1 MSNINWKSIRCIKW
15 EEDNTLERAKQ
26 YKKTGK
32 LPSDWSYMKSYR
44 FRRLYDVFTLE
55 NNDLYLVID
64 NTDDL
69 PDYFTDNNGNLLFQV
84 NLPLKFKVLNNEKE
98 RNEIIDN
105 YYRNILSNSYRSSK
119 SLYERLSKEFLNI
132 SRRQVEERL
141 KNIEVVQ
148 MTSVVNEN
156 KIVKPIVSERPFQ
169 QIEIDLID
177 VSSIS
182 KNNDGITFLLTC
194 IDTFSKFAWVE
205 PLKNKTSKSIAFTL
219 QQILCREGSPE
230 IISSDNGGE
239 FVNEDFVILCKR
251 WGITHKTSLPFH
263 PQSQGQIERFN
274 GTLKRTI
281 FKYLTDYES
290 KRYIDNLQFLVYSY
304 NTSIHNTT
312 KRTPFEIHKKRFQS
326 YKILDNMVL
335 DNLQKNALKMIENS
349 LKQQQAQEEPLKEGD
364 EVRVGVMFLKS
375 GRKKIG
381 GVNKKSLLH
390 YTKEIYKV
398 IEVERIAP
406 PGGQEKDG
414 LELFTINIDLTD
426 ETDRKFYRH
435 QLLKVN
441 TKDLI
446 KTKDKNEKFD
456 FNFNEKFDT
465 EKHISNLSKNTAQK
479 RLLEKEQ
486 RLIDADQ
493 REEDIDEDALLASQR
508 QLEEEALSNANEKK
522 EEKKLKRIR
531 KQRDP
536 GFFVSL

>member
-1 MSNINWKSIRCIKW
+1 MSDINWKSVRSIRW
-15 EEDNTLERAKQ
+15 NEDNTIELVKK
-26 YKKTGK
+26 YKKDGT
-32 LPSDWSYMKSYR
+32 LPKEWSYMKSYR
-44 FRRLYDVFTLE
+44 FKKLFNSFTLE

-105 YYRNILSNSYRSSK
+105 YYRNILSNSYRGSK
-119 SLYERLSKEFLNI
+119 SLYERLSKEFLNV
-132 SRRQVEERL
+132 SRRQVEQRI

-148 MTSVVNEN
+148 MTMPVNEN
-156 KIVKPIVSERPFQ
+156 KIVKPIVSERPLQ

-182 KNNDGITFLLTC
+182 KHNDGITFLLTC

-219 QQILCREGSPE
+219 QQILCREGACE
-230 IISSDNGGE
+230 ILSTDNGSE
-239 FVNEDFVILCKR
+239 FVNEDMVVLCKR
-251 WGITHKTSLPFH
+251 WGTNHKTSLPYH

-304 NTSIHNTT
+304 NTSIHNSI
-312 KRTPFEIHKKRFQS
+312 KKTPFEVFRKKHEQF
-326 YKILDNMVL
+326 KILDNMVL

-349 LKQQQAQEEPLKEGD
+349 LKQQQGQEEQLEEGD
-364 EVRVGVMFLKS
+364 EVRIGVIFLKS

-398 IEVERIAP
+398 IEIE
-406 PGGQEKDG
+406 EKEG
-414 LELFTINIDLTD
+414 LELFTLNIDLTD

-441 TKDLI
+441 TQDLV
-446 KTKDKNEKFD
+446 KTKNKNEKDD
-456 FNFNEKFDT
+456 FNFNQKFDT
-465 EKHISNLSKNTAQK
+465 EKHISNLAKNTAQK

-486 RLIDADQ
+486 KEIDKELED
-493 REEDIDEDALLASQR
+493 EENQ
-508 QLEEEALSNANEKK
+508 
-522 EEKKLKRIR
+522 EEKKILKRVR